1 MFFVGVLAHP
11 VDAIRTVGQEAPQE
25 ITGRVTSI
33 MAGNTI
39 TVYDGTKN
47 ALYVLD
53 GVRPP
58 APGDENYREAML
70 YLQTMVLNKD
80 VRMTVTGKS
89 KYVTYAK
96 VYTPEGTLLNE
107 DMKKKGF
114 VKRSRTAPAAPQ
126 AALSRPSAADRNPE
140 ERPEALDRNEFV
152 NHALGFRMQKPD
164 TWTYLS
170 AATVEEVRGQTR
182 LRDAEL
188 EQIIRRYATA
198 PLVVMTKHPEPY
210 DDLNATVAVKVESVG
225 TQVDVSPATLLE
237 MTIGVMK
244 QAYRDF
250 TVTEGVMGTT
260 VDGLE
265 AAYMK
270 ADHFVMDTKGREY
283 ASRSRIWLV
292 PRGHFMFLIAM
303 TGPQDGP
310 DVSEEEFS
318 TVLASIDIE
327 H

>member
-1 MFFVGVLAHP
+1 MLFIGVLAHP
-11 VDAIRTVGQEAPQE
+11 ADAIRTAGQEAPQE

-39 TVYDGTKN
+39 TVYDGKRN
-47 ALYVLD
+47 SIYVLD

-58 APGDENYREAML
+58 APGEESYREAIL
-70 YLQTMVLNKD
+70 YLRTMVLNKD

-107 DMKKKGF
+107 DMKQKGF
-114 VKRSRTAPAAPQ
+114 AGRGRSAKAAPK
-126 AALSRPSAADRNPE
+126 AAVGQPSAVNQKPE
-140 ERPEALDRNEFV
+140 QRPEALDKNEFA
-152 NHALGFRMQKPD
+152 NSALGFRMRKPD
-164 TWTYLS
+164 GWMYLS
-170 AATVEEVRGQTR
+170 AETVQALRGQER
-182 LRDAEL
+182 LQDPEL
-188 EQIIRRYATA
+188 EQIVRRYATA
-198 PLVVMTKHPEPY
+198 PLVVMTKYPEPY
-210 DDLNATVAVKVESVG
+210 ADLNPTVAVKVESVG
-225 TQVDVSPATLLE
+225 SRMDVSPVTLLE
-237 MTIGVMK
+237 MTIGVMER
-244 QAYRDF
+244 AYRDF
-250 TVTEGVMGTT
+250 TVTEGVVVTT

-270 ADHFVMDTKGREY
+270 ADHLVMDAEGTEY

-292 PRGHFMFLIAM
+292 PRGQFMFLIAM

-327 H
+327 L